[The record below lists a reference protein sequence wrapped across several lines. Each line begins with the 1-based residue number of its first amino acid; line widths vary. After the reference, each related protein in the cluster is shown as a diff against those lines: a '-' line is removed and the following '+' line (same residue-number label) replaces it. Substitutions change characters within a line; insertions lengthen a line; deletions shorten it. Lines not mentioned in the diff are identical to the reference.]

1 MNDTTSAPKARA
13 RVVPIRDD
21 FTRDE
26 EDLPRIRI
34 VTGKPHQWIAASIA
48 SLRADPDIFTRDTDL
63 AHVTRTSE
71 EESAASAW
79 TDAKGRTHRALVAGS
94 PKIHT
99 MTLATLRVRMA
110 RWARWEKPQKT
121 KDGEW
126 EDALIE
132 PKKDHAEALRD
143 EKVWPGL
150 RRLVGVIETPFPRP
164 DLSIVQAPGYDRAT
178 GYLYEPSARF
188 HTVSE
193 APDRHDAIAGRL
205 VLEDLFADFPFA
217 TPAGI
222 SGALALL
229 LTILARP
236 AILGPVPAWIID
248 ATTPGTGKSLLA
260 DVCAGVALGRDAGRA
275 HFPATAGRDADAELG
290 KRLGMFARIGAPLVC
305 FDNADEAVIGSDVL
319 EEVVST
325 PSSYTFRVLGKSEG
339 LTLPVRMVFAVT
351 ANNAT
356 WSRGMN
362 RRILHVRLESPFAD
376 PENRP
381 LDSYRHPSRAGGL
394 LAYAIEHRGRLVHAA
409 LTILRAYAA
418 AGCPDRISVGTFEA
432 WAALVPSAIVWAGG
446 ADPMLCRPGADGEE
460 SPDTAQRG
468 TLAREWD
475 AFCRAATVEDATAHA
490 VVERLWPPRE
500 PGQARVPD
508 GWDALRGAIEFFAPP
523 RNVGTSPDPARL
535 ADALRRKLK
544 GAPIRTH
551 DAPAPLRK
559 FVSEGKSGGRA
570 RWKVVDVAP
579 YQVQPAEPDP

>member
-1 MNDTTSAPKARA
+1 MTGS
-13 RVVPIRDD
+13 IRPTIHCD
-21 FTRDE
+21 
-26 EDLPRIRI
+26 
-34 VTGKPHQWIAASIA
+34 VGMPHVWLDASIR
-48 SLRADPDIFTRDTDL
+48 SLAADPDLFARDTDL

-71 EESAASAW
+71 EDSAASEW
-79 TDAKGRTHRALVAGS
+79 TDQRGRKQRALVAGA
-94 PKIHT
+94 PRIHT

-110 RWARWEKPQKT
+110 RWAVWT
-121 KDGEW
+121 KLDKAG
-126 EDALIE
+126 DVVAFE
-132 PKKDHAEALRD
+132 PDKDRAEALRD
-143 EKVWPGL
+143 EKHWPGL
-150 RRLVGVIETPFPRP
+150 RRLDGVSETPFPRP
-164 DLSIVQAPGYDRAT
+164 DLTLVQAPGYDRAT
-178 GYLYEPSARF
+178 RYLYEPSARF
-188 HTVSE
+188 EAVDE
-193 APDRHDAIAGRL
+193 APTQADAVVSR
-205 VLEDLFADFPFA
+205 VMLEDLFADFPFA

-229 LTILARP
+229 FTLIFRP

-275 HFPATAGRDADAELG
+275 HFPATTGREADAELG
-290 KRLGMFARIGAPLVC
+290 KRLGMFARSGTPLVC

-325 PSSYTFRVLGKSEG
+325 PGLYTFRILGKTEG

-381 LDSYRHPSRAGGL
+381 LDSYRHPERAGRL
-394 LAYAIEHRGRLVHAA
+394 LAFAIENRAHYVHAV

-418 AGCPDRISVGTFEA
+418 AGCPNRLSVGTFEA
-432 WAALVPSAIVWAGG
+432 WAGLVASAIVWAGG

-460 SPDTAQRG
+460 SPDTAQRA

-475 AFCRAATVEDATAHA
+475 ALCRAINAPDATAHVA
-490 VVERLWPPRE
+490 IETLYPRREHGE
-500 PGQARVPD
+500 PLDPK
-508 GWDALRGAIEFFAPP
+508 WDTMRGAVEYFVPP
-523 RNVGTSPDPARL
+523 RNAGMAPDPARL

-559 FVSEGKSGGRA
+559 FVTEGKSGGRA
-570 RWKVVDVAP
+570 RWKVVDVAA
-579 YQVQPAEPDP
+579 YQVHGPPVGA